1 ISGDFSVASTCGSG
15 VVAAGTCTFSV
26 TFTPTAPGPR
36 FGSIMIEDDGAG
48 SPHFINLVG
57 NGATAVADLTPASL
71 SFPSLQINQTS
82 SAQTATL
89 TNNGNA
95 TLVISNIAISAAYA
109 QTNTCPGSL
118 GIGSSCTFS
127 ITFTPTAGGASNG
140 TLSITDNAPGSPHTV
155 ALSGSGY
162 VTTATVAPS
171 SLAFG
176 NQTLGTTSSAQTVTM
191 TNTGANPIAVSAVA
205 VTGDFAETDNCTSA
219 PVA

>member
-1 ISGDFSVASTCGSG
+1 IQ
-15 VVAAGTCTFSV
+15 
-26 TFTPTAPGPR
+26 
-36 FGSIMIEDDGAG
+36 DDGAG

-89 TNNGNA
+89 T
-95 TLVISNIAISAAYA
+95 NIAISAAYA

-171 SLAFG
+171 
-176 NQTLGTTSSAQTVTM
+176 
-191 TNTGANPIAVSAVA
+191 
-205 VTGDFAETDNCTSA
+205 
-219 PVA
+219 